1 MVLKNKIDP
10 VITCYVTH
18 NIRYKRHKKNHP
30 KNSNCD
36 SIIKKSE
43 SKSQKSSNENLL
55 NQHNWGNMGREAQGF
70 LFSEPF
76 KIPNNHHLL

>member
-1 MVLKNKIDP
+1 M
-10 VITCYVTH
+10 ITCYITYH
-18 NIRYKRHKKNHP
+18 IMYKRYKKK
-30 KNSNCD
+30 KQNSKCD

-43 SKSQKSSNENLL
+43 SKSQESSNENLL

-70 LFSEPF
+70 LFSEPV